1 MLLLNFTKLTIEV
14 LMPLLS
20 TLKDELAKAQTI
32 AAAALAA
39 TEAKEKAAIAAAK
52 KDLAKNPNKKLRD
65 TARNTA
71 NAANDAQTKAAET
84 AAAAKHMAEKV
95 SAAQQ
100 ERASNVTVTT
110 VAAAIAKYDELYA
123 THARLSSYINQTY
136 TKKSKKTP
144 ANLKDKIKTAKQ
156 TLAIAKEEVEFQSD
170 IFLTSVEAK
179 KKAVNAKIAAEHA
192 EFLAKLSNI
201 AKGLNQGKS
210 AIAKQE
216 AKERQ
221 AISDAFNNSAVKV
234 AHDLR
239 KSDQTAKASAQAAQ
253 TAVTQIKQ
261 PSAISKV
268 VTRVLNSIK
277 IVANLITKVIIAPFV
292 LTGRA
297 IAAVGQVVAKVA
309 KAINPIAAYKNHK
322 AKKAAVAQEVKDFDA
337 AFGQGLNLAM
347 QVLADEHKNASAVKR
362 TVRFSSTESSNDEV
376 DYSDMPPLAPADDND
391 SLKFCFKK

>member
-1 MLLLNFTKLTIEV
+1 
-14 LMPLLS
+14 MPLLS

-32 AAAALAA
+32 AHAAALAA

-71 NAANDAQTKAAET
+71 NAANDAQAKAVET

-100 ERASNVTVTT
+100 ERASTVTV
-110 VAAAIAKYDELYA
+110 
-123 THARLSSYINQTY
+123 
-136 TKKSKKTP
+136 
-144 ANLKDKIKTAKQ
+144 
-156 TLAIAKEEVEFQSD
+156 
-170 IFLTSVEAK
+170 
-179 KKAVNAKIAAEHA
+179 
-192 EFLAKLSNI
+192 
-201 AKGLNQGKS
+201 
-210 AIAKQE
+210 
-216 AKERQ
+216 
-221 AISDAFNNSAVKV
+221 
-234 AHDLR
+234 
-239 KSDQTAKASAQAAQ
+239 AQ

-277 IVANLITKVIIAPFV
+277 IVANLFTKVIIAPFV

-337 AFGQGLNLAM
+337 AFGQGLNLTM

-362 TVRFSSTESSNDEV
+362 TVRFSNINSNVTTNATVDE
-376 DYSDMPPLAPADDND
+376 DYSDMPPLVPADADDND
-391 SLKFCFKK
+391 SLNLCCKK